1 MTNWKDFAIG
11 LFFIML
17 GAGVFF
23 TSYNL
28 YAIVKYQQHQ
38 VERTYVIH
46 CDMLEKFYHTEANNI
61 VK

>member
-1 MTNWKDFAIG
+1 MKDFAIG

-28 YAIVKYQQHQ
+28 YAIVKYQQSIKQ
-38 VERTYVIH
+38 WTYIVQ
-46 CDMLEKFYHTEANNI
+46 CDTLEKFYHSQANDIKETN
-61 VK
+61 K

>member
-1 MTNWKDFAIG
+1 MKDFAIG

-38 VERTYVIH
+38 VERTYKVTCQDLQNYYLSKGSSIKW
-46 CDMLEKFYHTEANNI
+46 DG
-61 VK
+61 